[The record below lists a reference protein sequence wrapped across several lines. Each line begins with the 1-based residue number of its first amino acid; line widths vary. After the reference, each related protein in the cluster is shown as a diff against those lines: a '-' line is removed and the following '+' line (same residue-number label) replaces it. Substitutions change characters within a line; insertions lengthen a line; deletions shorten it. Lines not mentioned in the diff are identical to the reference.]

1 MIPTTVTTTIER
13 FVTTTTAVPTTIVTT
28 TAVPTTVTTSFT
40 TTVPVITTTTEVVTN
55 WSMTI
60 VIAIVIAAVA
70 TLLTYFVF
78 VRRK

>member
-1 MIPTTVTTTIER
+1 
-13 FVTTTTAVPTTIVTT
+13 
-28 TAVPTTVTTSFT
+28 
-40 TTVPVITTTTEVVTN
+40 
-55 WSMTI
+55 MTI